1 MIDRV
6 FLGYVVD
13 FFDFCAFPKLW
24 KWVFNVADVFVCVG
38 AGLLA
43 LWLIL
48 DIIKDYKAEK
58 AKKALESGAAVET
71 EASDKGDGDDR
82 AE

>member
-1 MIDRV
+1 
-6 FLGYVVD
+6 VD
-13 FFDFCAFPKLW
+13 FFDFCAFPNLW

-48 DIIKDYKAEK
+48 DMVKDYKAEK
-58 AKKALESGAAVET
+58 AKNALESGAAVET
-71 EASDKGDGDDR
+71 EAADKGDGDDR